1 MAMAIEVK
9 VAKQHSAVAVLVFVL
24 IKVDLFLLILNKI
37 SLQDHVKFKKWSC

>member
-24 IKVDLFLLILNKI
+24 IKVDLFLVISNKI
-37 SLQDHVKFKKWSC
+37 SFQDHVKFKK

>member
-24 IKVDLFLLILNKI
+24 IKVDLLLLISNKI
-37 SLQDHVKFKKWSC
+37 SWRDRVKVKK